1 MRFSKTYFLAP
12 WILAFWETLLQQ
24 YLPFTV
30 LKLCTRYWSS
40 PCDSQ
45 LQQYLPFTVLKLKS
59 IDNLYLIIGGLQQYL
74 PFTVLKHN
82 RCRYSVTNIVSCNS
96 TYRLRYWNAGIFT
109 SNSSSLPVATVPT
122 VYGIETSDNQKRS
135 YHLMDHW
142 SCNSTYRLR
151 YWNSVSW
158 SDPPWL
164 ILKVATVPTVYGI
177 ETGLKCSPFLV
188 HSPRWNSTYRLRY
201 WNTSSD
207 SSSSSSSVATV
218 PTVYGIET

>member
-12 WILAFWETLLQQ
+12 WILAFWETLLQQYLPFTVLKRPGTAFDPINDMLKLQQ

-122 VYGIETSDNQKRS
+122 VYGIETIFTFS
-135 YHLMDHW
+135 
-142 SCNSTYRLR
+142 
-151 YWNSVSW
+151 
-158 SDPPWL
+158 
-164 ILKVATVPTVYGI
+164 
-177 ETGLKCSPFLV
+177 FL
-188 HSPRWNSTYRLRY
+188 
-201 WNTSSD
+201 
-207 SSSSSSSVATV
+207 
-218 PTVYGIET
+218 